1 MMATSQGRD
10 MNCIVQTEQEAVQFM
25 CLILYHAGLLKQYC
39 QGSKPCVVE
48 LSGVTRALI
57 GGLGGCI
64 FIYSCSAR
72 RISFEIKFISK
83 EIRRAEHEYM
93 NTHPPPPPINALVT
107 PLVELSGVGL
117 EAKFHC
123 WYNDSTDN
131 RSTLLSN
138 IECFF
143 IESKFVIFFFP
154 LSHNILKYVR
164 FLKYAEL
171 HVKI

>member
-48 LSGVTRALI
+48 LSGV
-57 GGLGGCI
+57 
-64 FIYSCSAR
+64 
-72 RISFEIKFISK
+72 
-83 EIRRAEHEYM
+83 
-93 NTHPPPPPINALVT
+93 
-107 PLVELSGVGL
+107 GL

-131 RSTLLSN
+131 RSTLLFN

-143 IESKFVIFFFP
+143 IKRVS
-154 LSHNILKYVR
+154 L
-164 FLKYAEL
+164 
-171 HVKI
+171 